1 MDILQEKFNKQ
12 LLLWDA
18 KITESITTAVN
29 AVLSTEMAKFSTM
42 LHEINNNIVKLNS
55 DNAHINKTLSEN
67 TKKLDEIEK
76 SINFM
81 SERQDT
87 FDYRMKIVEE
97 RISCLDDLG
106 GKISSLEYKISIMDQ
121 QARQC
126 NIEVSNMPERRNENL
141 VSIVEL
147 LGDVLKCPIRS
158 ADIIAVHRVP
168 HADQRNS
175 RPKNIIVKFSSRIQ
189 RDNILAAYR
198 ANKGLDSSKL

>member
-76 SINFM
+76 SFNFM

-87 FDYRMKIVEE
+87 FDYRMT
-97 RISCLDDLG
+97 S
-106 GKISSLEYKISIMDQ
+106 
-121 QARQC
+121 
-126 NIEVSNMPERRNENL
+126 RRDSAIL
-141 VSIVEL
+141 R
-147 LGDVLKCPIRS
+147 CPTCQNDAMKTLS
-158 ADIIAVHRVP
+158 A
-168 HADQRNS
+168 
-175 RPKNIIVKFSSRIQ
+175 
-189 RDNILAAYR
+189 
-198 ANKGLDSSKL
+198 